1 MPKNIRPLSDVFN
14 TADWL
19 NAVRNQQGS
28 DYQHRVPEATQA
40 NVQETVQNLWDYT
53 ATRNQFVDALVNQ
66 IGLVLFR
73 NSIWQ
78 NPLSEFKIGM
88 LEQGETI
95 EEVMNGLLQAVDY
108 DFDRDELEKE
118 LFGNHPIE
126 VQTSFHKVNRKDRY
140 PFTVNLPGL
149 RFALLNNQ
157 LGSFMTNLMSTPQ
170 TSDQWDEYLLMMNL
184 FREYDK
190 AEAYHNVK
198 VPDVSDQ
205 TSVSADSRFLLRRLR
220 EYSNTLPFISRLYNP
235 AGMPVAAKPDEL
247 MLITTATADAAM
259 DVEALAA
266 AFNITKA
273 EFGSRKIVVP
283 ANDFGIDGVQAVL
296 TTNKFFVV
304 ADNLIETTSLF
315 NPAKLTTNYW
325 LHHWQVMSASRFA
338 PLVMFNSKRESTVI
352 SNSDTTV
359 TGVGTITIKDKT
371 GTVQAANV
379 IRGTLYDVNV
389 SATTNPANSDNDAVT
404 LTLGAHT
411 SQFTYITNNG
421 DLFIGPDEESQ
432 TLDIIATSTDNNGF
446 VNTTTRTVVGDL
458 IIPWPSPEVIP
469 DTDQDG
475 LEEVTPEKPGWDSTT
490 NVITIPNQR
499 GVQYKNGATN
509 LNNGAT
515 VNVANGTPVT
525 ITAVARSGF
534 ELAAGATASWTFTY
548 GVA

>member
-14 TADWL
+14 TEDWL

-28 DYQHRVPEATQA
+28 DYQHRIPEATQA
-40 NVQETVQNLWDYT
+40 NVAETVEKLWNYNS
-53 ATRNQFVDALVNQ
+53 ARNQFADALVNQ

-78 NPLSEFKIGM
+78 NPLAQFKIGM

-95 EEVMNGLLQAVDY
+95 EEVMNGLLQANDY

-126 VQTSFHKVNRKDRY
+126 VQTSFHKVNRKDKYR
-140 PFTVNLPGL
+140 FTVNLPGL

-205 TSVSADSRFLLRRLR
+205 TSDSADSRFLLRRLR

-304 ADNLIETTSLF
+304 ADNLIETTNLF

-352 SNSDTTV
+352 SVDAPPV
-359 TGVGTITIKDKT
+359 TGVGAITIKDKT
-371 GTVQAANV
+371 GAVQATNV
-379 IRGTLYDVNV
+379 IRGMLYDVNV
-389 SATTNPANSDNDAVT
+389 SATTTGDNDAIQ
-404 LTLGAHT
+404 LSLESKT
-411 SQFTYITNNG
+411 SDFTYVNNNG
-421 DLFIGPDEESQ
+421 NLFVAPDEQSE
-432 TLDIIATSTDNNGF
+432 TLKIIATSVDNPAF
-446 VNTTTRTVVGDL
+446 VANTTRTVVGDL
-458 IIPWPSPEVIP
+458 IIPWPNPEVIP
-469 DTDQDG
+469 DSDQDG
-475 LEEVTPEKPGWDSTT
+475 LEEVTPEKPGWDSTV

-534 ELAAGATASWTFTY
+534 ELAAGATASWVFTY

>member
-40 NVQETVQNLWDYT
+40 NVADTIEKLWDYS
-53 ATRNQFVDALVNQ
+53 AARNQFVDALVNQ
-66 IGLVLFR
+66 IGLVVFR
-73 NSIWQ
+73 NTIWQ
-78 NPLSEFKIGM
+78 NPLAQFKIGM

-118 LFGNHPIE
+118 LFGNHPVE
-126 VQTSFHKVNRKDRY
+126 TQTSFHKVNRKDKYR
-140 PFTVNLPGL
+140 FTVNLPGL

-157 LGSFMTNLMSTPQ
+157 LGSFITNLMSTPQ

-190 AEAYHNVK
+190 AEAYHNVN

-205 TSVSADSRFLLRRLR
+205 TSDSADSRFLLRRLR

-266 AFNITKA
+266 AFNITKT

-283 ANDFGIDGVQAVL
+283 QNDFGIDGVQAVL

-338 PLVMFNSKRESTVI
+338 PLVMFNSKRESTII
-352 SNSDTTV
+352 SVDAPPV
-359 TGVGTITIKDKT
+359 TGIGAFIIKDAA
-371 GTVQAANV
+371 GNVQATNV
-379 IRGTLYDVNV
+379 LRGMLYDVNV
-389 SATTNPANSDNDAVT
+389 SATTTGDNDSVQ
-404 LTLGAHT
+404 LSLDSKT
-411 SQFTYITNNG
+411 SDFTYINNEG
-421 DLFIGPDEESQ
+421 NLFVAPNEESQ
-432 TLDIIATSTDNNGF
+432 TLTITATSVDDPAF
-446 VNTTTRTVVGDL
+446 VASTTRTVAGNL
-458 IIPWPSPEVIP
+458 IIPWPNPEVIP
-469 DTDQDG
+469 DSDQDG
-475 LEEVTPEKPGWDSTT
+475 LEEVTPNKPGWDSTT

-515 VNVANGTPVT
+515 ITVVNGTPVT
-525 ITAVARSGF
+525 ITADARTGF
-534 ELAAGATASWTFTY
+534 ELATGAVASWTFTY
-548 GVA
+548 GVV

>member
-40 NVQETVQNLWDYT
+40 NVSETVENLWDYT
-53 ATRNQFVDALVNQ
+53 AARNQFVDALVNQ

-78 NPLSEFKIGM
+78 NPLSQFKIGM

-95 EEVMNGLLQAVDY
+95 EEVMNGLLQATDY

-118 LFGNHPIE
+118 LFGNHPVE

-140 PFTVNLPGL
+140 NFTVNMPGL

-205 TSVSADSRFLLRRLR
+205 TSDSADSRFLLRRLR

-325 LHHWQVMSASRFA
+325 MHHWQVMSASRFA

-352 SNSDTTV
+352 SVDVPPV
-359 TGVGTITIKDKT
+359 TGIGTITIKDKA
-371 GTVQAANV
+371 GAVQAANV
-379 IRGTLYDVNV
+379 IRGMLYDVNV
-389 SATTNPANSDNDAVT
+389 SATTTGDNDAVE
-404 LTLGAHT
+404 LTLDSKT
-411 SQFTYITNNG
+411 SDFTYINNNG
-421 DLFIGPDEESQ
+421 NLFIAPDEQSQ
-432 TLDIIATSTDNNGF
+432 TLTINAISVDDPAF
-446 VNTTTRTVVGDL
+446 VASTTRTVVGDL
-458 IIPWPSPEVIP
+458 IIPWPNPEVIP
-469 DTDQDG
+469 DSDLDG

-490 NVITIPNQR
+490 NIITIPNQR

-515 VNVANGTPVT
+515 VTVANGTPVT
-525 ITAVARSGF
+525 ITAVARTGF
-534 ELAAGATASWTFTY
+534 ELAAGVTASWTFTY